1 MGFALNSEDYDRISV
16 HMEDFLAKSEA
27 ASALLCDR
35 GGNIIIDTGKSPIDC
50 VDLISAL
57 VAGAYAA
64 TKELASVLGEDE
76 FSAIFHQGEDS
87 NIFISAIGEEVL
99 LLAIFNDD
107 SNAGLVKM
115 YAQKTCREIRGIF
128 DDVMNRE
135 EVEIDDLT
143 KSFTIS
149 KGPIF

>member
-1 MGFALNSEDYDRISV
+1 
-16 HMEDFLAKSEA
+16 
-27 ASALLCDR
+27 LCDR
-35 GGNIIIDTGKSPIDC
+35 GGNIIIDAGQSPVDC

-64 TKELASVLGEDE
+64 TKELATVLGEDE
-76 FSAIFHQGEDS
+76 FSAIFHQGADS

-115 YAQKTCREIRGIF
+115 AAQRTCRDIRKVF
-128 DDVMNRE
+128 DVVMDRD

-143 KSFTIS
+143 KSFVVN
-149 KGPIF
+149 KGPLF